1 MDGRLL
7 AAVAATVLVA
17 GSAVAMGDDLP
28 AVLPAGDFVAREV
41 DYRLK
46 LPPAEAA
53 ELRKEALAHARLWTK
68 PERPIEKTDLAH
80 NPPASFLA
88 RSRDQAFCKFIPR
101 QIGGTTPKFFCVFD
115 GGLVLKVK
123 YGRDAEIHT
132 EVAASRLLHALG
144 AGANHMYYLKTLR
157 CFGCPRDPEAL
168 LRCISS
174 KSADVRRDCERAYGE
189 VSAAGEFKLTID
201 YGKYVD
207 FTKVSVENWAEGKTI
222 ETPGAEGWGWDE
234 LEQAQA
240 AGEGASRAERD
251 ALRLLAVF
259 LNDWDNSPNNQRLLC
274 LSGSQDGDGRCTRPF
289 AYLDDVGA
297 TFGRAGGIAAHS
309 ESTLDVE
316 GWRRVPIW
324 KDRERCVV
332 GIHSPVLHQAS
343 FEDAVITESGRRM
356 AADRLRRLRSRQI
369 RGLFEGSGFIEF
381 ARATEASRDV
391 DDWVEAFQEKVKQI
405 VERGPCP
412 TS

>member
-1 MDGRLL
+1 MDVRRL
-7 AAVAATVLVA
+7 AAVAATVFAAASA
-17 GSAVAMGDDLP
+17 GAAGDGLP
-28 AVLPAGDFVAREV
+28 VVLPAGDFVAREV

-46 LPPAEAA
+46 LPPAGAA

-80 NPPASFLA
+80 NPPAPFLA
-88 RSRDQAFCKFIPR
+88 RSRDEAICKFIPR
-101 QIGGTTPKFFCVFD
+101 KISGSTPKFFCVFD
-115 GGLVLKVK
+115 GGQVLKVK
-123 YGRDAEIHT
+123 YGHDAEIHA

-157 CFGCPRDPEAL
+157 CFGCPREPEVV
-168 LRCISS
+168 LRCLSS
-174 KSADVRRDCERAYGE
+174 KSADIRRDCARAYGE
-189 VSAAGEFKLTID
+189 VSPGGELKLNLD

-207 FTKVSVENWAEGKTI
+207 FTNVSVESWAEGKTI
-222 ETPGAEGWGWDE
+222 ETPDAEGWGWDE
-234 LEQAQA
+234 LERAQA

-259 LNDWDNSPNNQRLLC
+259 LNDWDNSPNNQRLIC
-274 LSGSQDGDGRCTRPF
+274 LPRSEDADGRCTRPF
-289 AYLDDVGA
+289 AYMDDVGA
-297 TFGRAGGIAAHS
+297 TFGRAGGIATHS
-309 ESTLDVE
+309 ETTLDVE
-316 GWRRVPIW
+316 GWRSVPIW

-332 GIHSPVLHQAS
+332 TIHTPKLHHAT
-343 FEDAVITESGRRM
+343 FDDAMITEAGRRM
-356 AADRLRRLRSRQI
+356 VAARLRRLRPGQI